1 MSSKSPPI
9 PAENLSPKGPGDHET
24 HKADA
29 SAKGAQASPGNLD
42 TQGRQGNIH
51 QNTTHQ
57 GHQQDR

>member
-1 MSSKSPPI
+1 MSSKSPPV
-9 PAENLSPKGPGDHET
+9 PQENLSPKGPGD
-24 HKADA
+24 KAGPDQGTA
-29 SAKGAQASPGNLD
+29 EAGRQVPGNLD